1 MVSWSRSFVVAIKI
15 VVFSIVWAV
24 VGVIISLIGSASVIL
39 ALLTNPT
46 AFQGTFSSQTAFGI
60 VLLTA
65 IIGTIVTAL
74 GTIATVVKFTTDE
87 AVKEV
92 FSSYAAPSTTQTA
105 TPIQPIHPAKVSN
118 ASAMPASGAGNYK
131 ICPRCGTPN
140 LPEAKFCKKCGTLL
154 P

>member
-1 MVSWSRSFVVAIKI
+1 MVSWSRSFMVAIKI

-24 VGVIISLIGSASVIL
+24 VGLIISFIGSASVIL
-39 ALLTNPT
+39 AILANPT
-46 AFQGTFSSQTAFGI
+46 GFQGTFSNQAAFGI

-92 FSSYAAPSTTQTA
+92 FSSYVTPGAVQAA
-105 TPIQPIHPAKVSN
+105 TPIPPAQPVDVSN
-118 ASAMPASGAGNYK
+118 VSTTPTSVTGNYK

>member
-1 MVSWSRSFVVAIKI
+1 MVSWSRSFMVAIKI

-24 VGVIISLIGSASVIL
+24 VGLIITLIGSASVIL
-39 ALLTNPT
+39 AILTNPT
-46 AFQGTFSSQTAFGI
+46 AFQGSFSNQAAFGI
-60 VLLTA
+60 VFLTA

-92 FSSYAAPSTTQTA
+92 FSSNVAPRATQAVAPIPSVQPVGVSNVSTTPTQV
-105 TPIQPIHPAKVSN
+105 K
-118 ASAMPASGAGNYK
+118 GNYK

-140 LPEAKFCKKCGTLL
+140 LQDAKFCKKCGTPL